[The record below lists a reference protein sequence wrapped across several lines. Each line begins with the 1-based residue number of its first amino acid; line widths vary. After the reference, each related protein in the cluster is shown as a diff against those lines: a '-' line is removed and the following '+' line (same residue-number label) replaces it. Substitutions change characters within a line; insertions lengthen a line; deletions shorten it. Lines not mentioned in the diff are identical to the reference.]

1 MRTVF
6 ADSGYWIAMSN
17 PHDQWHETAETITA
31 QLGNLRI
38 VTSQMVLVE
47 FLNFMGG
54 RGQQLRKVV
63 LSAVSNLTEHP
74 GVEIVP
80 QSSVQFDSA
89 VTLYSSRL
97 DKNWSLTD
105 CASFAIMKEMN
116 IPEALAHDHDF
127 EQAGFIALLRPSNVT
142 S

>member
-6 ADSGYWIAMSN
+6 ADTGYWMAMFN
-17 PHDQWHETAETITA
+17 PRDQLHENAKIITA
-31 QLGNLRI
+31 QLGNVRI

-47 FLNFMGG
+47 FLNHMGG
-54 RGQQLRKVV
+54 SGQQLRDG
-63 LSAVSNLTEHP
+63 AVTAVNELTKDP
-74 GVEIVP
+74 SVEIVP
-80 QSSVQFDSA
+80 QSDVLFDSA

-105 CASFAIMKEMN
+105 CASFVIMDQKN
-116 IPEALAHDHDF
+116 IPEALAHDRNF
-127 EQAGFIALLRPSNVT
+127 EQAGLIALLRPSNVV